1 MKLFAIV
8 LCALLATGCATMQA
22 SPDQLSQLTY
32 IDEHPGKDR
41 GELFNKSN
49 EWVART
55 FNSAND
61 VIQLSN
67 PSTGQIIGRGISFT
81 DGSGVDLGYKRPFK
95 YTMVIDIKAE
105 KMRVSFENL
114 EPTMLNGVGG
124 PNIGMQFA
132 SVKRSLDSVANQLRE
147 FVSTTKADW

>member
-1 MKLFAIV
+1 MKLFAIA
-8 LCALLATGCATMQA
+8 LLGLLATGCTTVATQ
-22 SPDQLSQLTY
+22 DQLSQLTY
-32 IDEHPGKDR
+32 IDEHPGKEK
-41 GELFNKSN
+41 GELFDKSN

-67 PSTGQIIGRGISFT
+67 PSTGQIIGRGITFT
-81 DGSGVDLGYKRPFK
+81 DGSGVDLGFKRPFK

-105 KMRVSFENL
+105 KMRVGFENL
-114 EPTMLNGVGG
+114 EPTTLNGVGG
-124 PNIGMQFA
+124 PDIGMQFA

-147 FVSTTKADW
+147 FVSTTEADW